1 MIKYMLTQ
9 GVGGGVGFRLGTLKK
24 ARVGELEELDENLV
38 SHPCSDVAKKIHIP
52 PGDVASN

>member
-1 MIKYMLTQ
+1 MLTQ